1 MKFREFF
8 ASSDKKSHLSARV
21 MVRTVQLLRHDAY
34 CPISAEIGTVDS
46 HSDLRIGGA
55 KCRVHSQARK
65 LPVREKLKVVS
76 FILLSDLLSL
86 KTQRVLKDLWKNLV
100 GKNQLTLLAFLLVA
114 RNSWIWLSVIQR
126 DKHIAVTWT
135 NTPDTR
141 CWMIS
146 ILYNIQ

>member
-34 CPISAEIGTVDS
+34 CPFSAEIGTVDS
-46 HSDLRIGGA
+46 QSDLRIGGA

-76 FILLSDLLSL
+76 FILVSDLLSL
-86 KTQRVLKDLWKNLV
+86 KTQRVLKDL
-100 GKNQLTLLAFLLVA
+100 
-114 RNSWIWLSVIQR
+114 
-126 DKHIAVTWT
+126 
-135 NTPDTR
+135 
-141 CWMIS
+141 
-146 ILYNIQ
+146 